1 MSNDYDLLV
10 VGGGLVGASLA
21 RALAGT
27 GLRLAVLEAV
37 AADAPHPPGYDDRV
51 IALAWGSRVILEA
64 LGCWSTLALDAEPI
78 ERIHISDRGHFGC
91 ARLDRREHGLP
102 ALGYVAPAQ
111 AIGRALRT
119 GSADPPDLDWLC
131 PARLQDFRI
140 EPGRVMAQVEVA
152 GQERMLGARL
162 LVAADGADSPVRRRL
177 DLPLQ
182 HWRYDQ
188 SAVIANL
195 TPGIP
200 HQGVA
205 YERFTDTGPLALLPM
220 TEGRCALVWTQRDA
234 VLPETLAL
242 DDDAFLGRL
251 QDRFGFR
258 LGRLQR
264 VGRRSAYP
272 LQLLRAQELVRPRL
286 ALIGNAAHTLHPIAG
301 QGFNLGLRDV
311 ALLAEVLVEA
321 RARSEDPGSLP
332 VLERYAAG
340 RLPDQ
345 ARAALIT
352 DALARLF
359 VNPLP
364 PVQCARNLGLL
375 ALDLM
380 PPLRRTLTR
389 QFMGLRGRLPRLA
402 RGLSLVP

>member
-301 QGFNLGLRDV
+301 QGFNLGIRDV
-311 ALLAEVLVEA
+311 AALAEVLVA
-321 RARSEDPGSLP
+321 AAAAGKDPGALE
-332 VLERYAAG
+332 VLQGYQRNRRRDHRTVLLA
-340 RLPDQ
+340 
-345 ARAALIT
+345 T
-352 DALARLF
+352 DALARVF
-359 VNPLP
+359 TSPLA
-364 PVQCARNLGLL
+364 PVRVLRDLGMLGVDLIPGARHLL
-375 ALDLM
+375 A
-380 PPLRRTLTR
+380 R
-389 QFMGLRGRLPRLA
+389 QAMGLRGRLPRLA
-402 RGLSLVP
+402 RGLSLD